1 MDGNLRKKAQ
11 MRLTFSSLPSF
22 FRTAPYEYDR
32 SPFSILHFDSGCKLD
47 ESGGTSEQQVRQ
59 RRGTRQMASLFRQLL
74 SPLHLSVEL
83 SIVLSIERPGYLQ
96 KAHSSH
102 WKYRTGRR
110 FGHQISL
117 FHSPPP
123 SLTLRAFLAQMAS
136 ADG

>member
-1 MDGNLRKKAQ
+1 MRERRANGWELTQKGSNEINIFLPPLLLPHRALRPIA
-11 MRLTFSSLPSF
+11 
-22 FRTAPYEYDR
+22 
-32 SPFSILHFDSGCKLD
+32 ILHFDSGCKLD
-47 ESGGTSEQQVRQ
+47 ESGSTSEQQVRQ
-59 RRGTRQMASLFRQLL
+59 RRGTRQMASLFRQFL

-117 FHSPPP
+117 FHSPSPLTRSP
-123 SLTLRAFLAQMAS
+123 SLPCTN
-136 ADG
+136 GKC

>member
-11 MRLTFSSLPSF
+11 MRLTFSSLPS

-47 ESGGTSEQQVRQ
+47 ESGSTSEQQVRR
-59 RRGTRQMASLFRQLL
+59 RRGTRQMASLFRQFL

-117 FHSPPP
+117 FHSPSPLTRSP
-123 SLTLRAFLAQMAS
+123 SLPCTN
-136 ADG
+136 GKC

>member
-1 MDGNLRKKAQ
+1 MDGNSRKKAQ
-11 MRLTFSSLPSF
+11 MRLTFLSLPSF
-22 FRTAPYEYDR
+22 FRTALCDR

-47 ESGGTSEQQVRQ
+47 ESGSTSEQQVRQ
-59 RRGTRQMASLFRQLL
+59 RRGTRQMASLFRQFL

-83 SIVLSIERPGYLQ
+83 SIVLSFGRPGYLQ

-117 FHSPPP
+117 FHPP
-123 SLTLRAFLAQMAS
+123 SPLTRSPSLPCTN
-136 ADG
+136 GKC